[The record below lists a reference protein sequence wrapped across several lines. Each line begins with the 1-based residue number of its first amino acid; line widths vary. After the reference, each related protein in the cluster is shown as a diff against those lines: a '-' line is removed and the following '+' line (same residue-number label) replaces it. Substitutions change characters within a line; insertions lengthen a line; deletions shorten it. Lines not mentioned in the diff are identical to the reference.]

1 MNKNNWKKIF
11 AKYRLCA
18 AMMIVFLTVLATGC
32 GKGKEE
38 EAEVET
44 PEIQQVE
51 EPEPEPNNLE
61 ENSHASIDRLMEEYC
76 ECIANGDVDKLEKL
90 VDVLTDEEKEKI
102 QARSNFIEA
111 FENISCY
118 TKNGPVTDSYIV
130 FLCYDM
136 RLINIKTSAP
146 DIVCLYVSAKDEK
159 GDRYIHYGDASQD
172 AELQSYVMELESDPE
187 VKALY
192 DDVSTR
198 YQEAME
204 SDEMLRE
211 YIQSITGQVSA
222 ESESEGSEGES
233 GETSAAEES
242 EENTGEGASDDEAE
256 EPAEAETEQ
265 PQEAGVVNR
274 ETRVTES
281 VNVRKEA
288 STESERLA
296 LAYQGDK
303 ITQIESYDDGW
314 SKVEYKGMTGYV
326 KTEFLE

>member
-1 MNKNNWKKIF
+1 MNKNDWKHIF

-18 AMMIVFLTVLATGC
+18 AIMIVTLAVLVTGC

-38 EAEVET
+38 EQEVET
-44 PEIQQVE
+44 PEVQQVE

-76 ECIANGDVDKLEKL
+76 ESIANGDVEKLEKL

-111 FENISCY
+111 IENINCY
-118 TKNGPVTDSYIV
+118 TKNGPEPDSYIV

-136 RLINIKTSAP
+136 RLINIKTLAP
-146 DIVCLYVSAKDEK
+146 DIVCLYVSGKDED
-159 GDRYIHYGDASQD
+159 GDRYIHYGDAGED
-172 AELQSYVMELESDPE
+172 EELQAYVMELENDPE

-192 DDVSTR
+192 EDVSAR

-204 SDEMLRE
+204 NDEMLRE
-211 YIQSITGQVSA
+211 YIQDITGQVEAEEPEESQ
-222 ESESEGSEGES
+222 ESEPAEEPESES
-233 GETSAAEES
+233 GETASEEENAEES
-242 EENTGEGASDDEAE
+242 ESTLE
-256 EPAEAETEQ
+256 EPQVT
-265 PQEAGVVNR
+265 GVVNR

-303 ITQIESYDDGW
+303 ITQIEAYDDGW
-314 SKVEYKGMTGYV
+314 SKVEYKGKTGYV

>member
-1 MNKNNWKKIF
+1 MNKNSWKKIF
-11 AKYRLCA
+11 EKYRLCA
-18 AMMIVFLTVLATGC
+18 AMMIVFLAVLATGC
-32 GKGKEE
+32 GKDKENE
-38 EAEVET
+38 QEVEA
-44 PEIQQVE
+44 PEVQQIE

-76 ECIANGDVDKLEKL
+76 ECLASGDVEKLEKL

-102 QARSNFIEA
+102 QARANFIEA
-111 FENISCY
+111 FENINCY
-118 TKNGPVTDSYIV
+118 TKNGPEPDSYIV

-136 RLINIKTSAP
+136 KLNNIKTPAP
-146 DIVCLYVSAKDEK
+146 DIVCLYVSGKDED
-159 GDRYIHYGDASQD
+159 GDRYIHYGDAGQD
-172 AELQSYVMELESDPE
+172 AELQSYVMELENDPE

-192 DDVSTR
+192 EDVSAR

-204 SDEMLRE
+204 SDEMLKE
-211 YIQSITGQVSA
+211 YIQGITGQVSEEEPEENT
-222 ESESEGSEGES
+222 ESESEEPS
-233 GETSAAEES
+233 EES
-242 EENTGEGASDDEAE
+242 ESE
-256 EPAEAETEQ
+256 EPSEEGGSEEASESASETQ
-265 PQEAGVVNR
+265 QEIGVVNR

-296 LAYQGDK
+296 LAYQGEK
-303 ITQIESYDDGW
+303 ITQIEAYDDGW